1 MNLTDNK
8 NNDSPGVPV
17 IRIVDDDAMMLSS
30 WVFLLE
36 GEHRTVRAYTN
47 ALEFLEKDDP
57 EDPGCLLLDVRMP
70 AMSGLEL
77 QELMSLKEIDLPIV
91 FVSGHG
97 DIDMV
102 VHALKHGACDFLQK
116 PVDEVRLLNAL
127 DAAIEKERQHRAE
140 VREVRTLEERYDTL
154 TAREKEVVGL
164 VGQGLMNKVVADHMG
179 ISERTVQIHRGV
191 AMKKLRARSVVD
203 LVKILQG
210 LGIHV

>member
-1 MNLTDNK
+1 MC
-8 NNDSPGVPV
+8 
-17 IRIVDDDAMMLSS
+17 IRD
-30 WVFLLE
+30 
-36 GEHRTVRAYTN
+36 R
-47 ALEFLEKDDP
+47 
-57 EDPGCLLLDVRMP
+57 
-70 AMSGLEL
+70 
-77 QELMSLKEIDLPIV
+77 
-91 FVSGHG
+91 
-97 DIDMV
+97 
-102 VHALKHGACDFLQK
+102 
-116 PVDEVRLLNAL
+116 
-127 DAAIEKERQHRAE
+127 

>member
-57 EDPGCLLLDVRMP
+57 EDTGCLLLDVRMP

-102 VHALKHGACDFLQK
+102 VRALKHGACDFLQK

-127 DAAIEKERQHRAE
+127 DAAIEKDRQHRAE